1 MFDCYVYCKYII
13 IVLLVI
19 VHYLDCVND
28 IIHDVDSVVDTELG
42 RLIFITVLFGY
53 NICFC

>member
-1 MFDCYVYCKYII
+1 M
-13 IVLLVI
+13 VLLVI

-28 IIHDVDSVVDTELG
+28 IIHDVDGVVDTVLG
-42 RLIFITVLFGY
+42 RLILITVLLGY

>member
-1 MFDCYVYCKYII
+1 M
-13 IVLLVI
+13 VLLVI
-19 VHYLDCVND
+19 VHYLDWVND
-28 IIHDVDSVVDTELG
+28 IIHYVDDVADTELG